1 MGDAWKE
8 YTIETAPNKND
19 LRRLVRK
26 MMGNG
31 WVPLGGVCID
41 LHEDKERY
49 LQTMVR
55 KKSKN

>member
-1 MGDAWKE
+1 MGEAWSE
-8 YTIETAPNKND
+8 YTIESAPNKND

-55 KKSKN
+55 KRE